1 MLLDHIARETVKVT
15 TRSTV
20 LAFVAHTATREAIKE
35 PIKRIRKDLM
45 KNKATTTRTR
55 PRQIGHSGG

>member
-1 MLLDHIARETVKVT
+1 VLLDHIARETVKVT

-20 LAFVAHTATREAIKE
+20 LAFVAHTVTREAIKE
-35 PIKRIRKDLM
+35 PAKRIRKDLM
-45 KNKATTTRTR
+45 KKRTTSR